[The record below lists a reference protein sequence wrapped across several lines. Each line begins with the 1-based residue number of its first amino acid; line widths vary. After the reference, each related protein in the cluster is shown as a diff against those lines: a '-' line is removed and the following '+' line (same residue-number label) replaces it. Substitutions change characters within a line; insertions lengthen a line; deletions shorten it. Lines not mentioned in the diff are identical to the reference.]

1 MKSPLA
7 LLFLF
12 LFGLAPSSAR
22 SQSSAAP
29 DPLFKTIQS
38 LDTKLFDAYNH
49 CDLTT
54 LASLVSENLEFY
66 HDKTGLA
73 RGRHSFI
80 DSIKN
85 NICGKV
91 TRELVPGTLQVYP
104 LAHYGAVEIGT
115 HRFHHPGHDDE
126 VGEAQFITSG
136 KTKATPG
143 RSLASSALTIAPER
157 SSTPKD
163 CACFPTSAA
172 APHFRIQASMIL
184 RIGHATAT
192 APPAGQDAW
201 QAFAKIQQPP
211 TLSTQGTLAGCIT
224 QPAHAALAA
233 TTRSCP
239 GPGRL
244 RRSAP

>member
-12 LFGLAPSSAR
+12 LFGLTPVSAR
-22 SQSSAAP
+22 SQSSATP
-29 DPLFKTIQS
+29 DPLFQTVQS

-49 CDLTT
+49 CDPTT
-54 LASLVSENLEFY
+54 LASLVSEDLEFY

-73 RGRHSFI
+73 HGRQSFI

-126 VGEAQFITSG
+126 VGEAQFITLWQN
-136 KTKATPG
+136 K
-143 RSLASSALTIAPER
+143 
-157 SSTPKD
+157 
-163 CACFPTSAA
+163 
-172 APHFRIQASMIL
+172 
-184 RIGHATAT
+184 GHA
-192 APPAGQDAW
+192 W
-201 QAFAKIQQPP
+201 QV
-211 TLSTQGTLAGCIT
+211 
-224 QPAHAALAA
+224 
-233 TTRSCP
+233 TRVISFDHRP
-239 GPGRL
+239 L
-244 RRSAP
+244 TK